1 VRAVHR
7 GGEADAAPG
16 AELVSAIHYRRLRL
30 SRQWSLLTHD
40 KINFLSSKLTRFME
54 YVPVPDPSLDPQ
66 TARAVAA
73 IVATLILQPLLPVI
87 E

>member
-1 VRAVHR
+1 
-7 GGEADAAPG
+7 
-16 AELVSAIHYRRLRL
+16 
-30 SRQWSLLTHD
+30 
-40 KINFLSSKLTRFME
+40 ME